1 MKNIKLWNRVVWNQ
15 RFKWKLIEYFMSSK
29 KNIFFFCM
37 YKMIVKITKETW
49 EKCGVKAVKHYNKNE
64 SIVLWQEMSDV

>member
-1 MKNIKLWNRVVWNQ
+1 
-15 RFKWKLIEYFMSSK
+15 MSSK

-64 SIVLWQEMSDV
+64 SIVLWQKMSDV

>member
-1 MKNIKLWNRVVWNQ
+1 MKNIKLWNWVVWNQ

-37 YKMIVKITKETW
+37 YKMIVKITKETS

-64 SIVLWQEMSDV
+64 SIVLWQKMSDV